1 MMMFIRTDSQLYYIT
16 TNRNIMENNLTNAVL
31 CFGEI
36 LWDILPDVK
45 RPGGAPMNVAY
56 HLQKLGLNSQLIS
69 SVGNDTLG
77 RSLLEFVGEIG
88 LSTQTIQVHE
98 SQPTSE
104 VIATVGPGHDVRYE
118 IVFPVAWDFIRVKPD
133 HQALL
138 QDSTTLVYGSL
149 ASRNDV
155 SANTL
160 QEMLSLKHL
169 YKVFDVNLRAPH
181 YSHEIIDHLLR
192 AANLVKLNAEELGV
206 ICSWYDKTLDEEA
219 GQIAYLFRNFQLDE
233 ILVTKGAMGAA
244 YYTREQHFEQAAFK
258 VDVND
263 TIGSGD
269 SFLAAFL
276 SMRLQRADPAS
287 TLEYAVAMGA
297 FITSKSGACPPYQK
311 RDFEAFLHAN

>member
-1 MMMFIRTDSQLYYIT
+1 
-16 TNRNIMENNLTNAVL
+16 MENNLTNAVV

-69 SVGNDTLG
+69 SVGDDALG

-88 LSTQTIQVHE
+88 LSAQTIQVHE

-118 IVFPVAWDFIRVKPD
+118 IVFPVAWDFIRQMPEYKP
-133 HQALL
+133 LL
-138 QDSTTLVYGSL
+138 EGSTALVYGSL

-155 SANTL
+155 SASTL
-160 QEMLSLKHL
+160 QTMLGLNHL
-169 YKVFDVNLRAPH
+169 FKVFDVNLRAPH
-181 YSHEIIDHLLR
+181 YSHEIIDHLLK
-192 AANLVKLNAEELGV
+192 AANLVKLNAEELGI
-206 ICSWYDKTLDEEA
+206 ICGWYDETIREESA
-219 GQIAYLFRNFQLDE
+219 QVAYLFGNFQVDE
-233 ILVTKGAMGAA
+233 ILVTKGATGAA

-276 SMRLQRADPAS
+276 SMRLQHADPVS

-297 FITSKSGACPPYQK
+297 FITAQSGACPPYQK
-311 RDFEAFLHAN
+311 RDFETFLHAKRM